1 MHVYSSVARPGTELE
16 SKWALGRV
24 QKCNVSSKV
33 LDAVVIRC
41 NATDAD
47 PGAYLSIFLELE

>member
-33 LDAVVIRC
+33 LDAVIRC
-41 NATDAD
+41 NATDAG